1 VWLMPRSDSTAII
14 AALAAVPSARADMS
28 CSELTRAYA
37 LQDAAALADARQ
49 IARPWIDASEESQV
63 LIVGPAVGQQM
74 LRLGPDTYLAQIES
88 DCQALSADTVEGI
101 VATRLNTEQQL
112 LAKLGRN

>member
-1 VWLMPRSDSTAII
+1 MAAII

-28 CSELTRAYA
+28 CSEFTRAYA

-49 IARPWIDASEESQV
+49 IARPWINASEESQV
-63 LIVGPAVGQQM
+63 LSVGPAVGQQM
-74 LRLGPDTYLAQIES
+74 LRLGPDTYLSQIES

-101 VATRLNTEQQL
+101 VATRLNTEQRL
-112 LAKLGRN
+112 LTKLGRN

>member
-1 VWLMPRSDSTAII
+1 MRVHAPMAAII
-14 AALAAVPSARADMS
+14 IASLAAVPSARADMS
-28 CSELTRAYA
+28 CSEFTRAYA

-63 LIVGPAVGQQM
+63 LMVGPAVGQQM
-74 LRLGPDTYLAQIES
+74 LRLGRDTYLAQIES
-88 DCQALSADTVEGI
+88 DCHALSADTVEGI
-101 VATRLNTEQQL
+101 VATRLNSEQRL

>member
-1 VWLMPRSDSTAII
+1 
-14 AALAAVPSARADMS
+14 VPSARADMS
-28 CSELTRAYA
+28 CSEFMRAYA

-74 LRLGPDTYLAQIES
+74 AAWARHVFAADRIRLPS
-88 DCQALSADTVEGI
+88 ALG
-101 VATRLNTEQQL
+101 
-112 LAKLGRN
+112 GHG